1 MFKVITQYKATGKRG
16 GYVLQWIG
24 GSVPSYITGPNA
36 TCGWY
41 KSKADAV
48 SRCEALNRS
57 A

>member
-24 GSVPSYITGPNA
+24 GNVPSYITGPNA
-36 TCGWY
+36 TCCWY
-41 KSKADAV
+41 KSKADAAA
-48 SRCEALNRS
+48 RCEALNRS